1 MGLLIQRRFIMQV
14 TRNQIIAGAANFIRS
29 EVIPHVPDKSFRAI
43 LEAGSAMVEMAPQMA
58 DRYFNHPV
66 IAAMLREQDGNYDL
80 DFAEAAV
87 VKAMEAHGNLTLTV
101 PGIKWISPETKTLT
115 FSPNDV
121 RTLKRYI
128 TG

>member
-1 MGLLIQRRFIMQV
+1 MQV

-43 LEAGSAMVEMAPQMA
+43 LEAGAAMVEMAPQMA
-58 DRYFNHPV
+58 DRDFNHPV
-66 IAAMLREQDGNYDL
+66 IAAMLREQDANYDL